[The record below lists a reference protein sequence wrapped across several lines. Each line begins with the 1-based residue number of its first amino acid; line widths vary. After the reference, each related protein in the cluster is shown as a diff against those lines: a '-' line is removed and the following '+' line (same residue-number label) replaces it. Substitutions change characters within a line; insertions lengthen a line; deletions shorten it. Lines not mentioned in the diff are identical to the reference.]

1 MVPTPSEGH
10 AWATTGPLVTIDRNI
25 IGATPDDRRPSA
37 EDPTTCAST
46 SGSMS
51 SPTPHRGDGRLDPPA
66 WPTGQRGTD
75 KQPRNSVPLQRVFPR
90 VGWASGKAVVI
101 VISGPGRRT
110 ASAFGKAATS
120 AARAAVEYPS

>member
-1 MVPTPSEGH
+1 MGDHGAAGH
-10 AWATTGPLVTIDRNI
+10 DRPQDHR
-25 IGATPDDRRPSA
+25 ATPDDRRP
-37 EDPTTCAST
+37 DRGRPDHLRLHQRQYVQ
-46 SGSMS
+46 
-51 SPTPHRGDGRLDPPA
+51 PDPHRGDGRLDPPA